1 MAQNC
6 LSCFPTESGSPVD
19 LVQSLTVQ
27 PVKFAAVGIV
37 VVAVVGTGWV
47 HFSSWDSFF
56 ELVWVSVSLPVP
68 VYLDAAVV
76 YALQ

>member
-6 LSCFPTESGSPVD
+6 LNCFPTESGPPVD
-19 LVQSLTVQ
+19 LVQSLSIQ

-37 VVAVVGTGWV
+37 VVAVVGAGWV
-47 HFSSWDSFF
+47 HFSSWDSFY
-56 ELVWVSVSLPVP
+56 ELVWVSVSLE
-68 VYLDAAVV
+68 AAVV

>member
-19 LVQSLTVQ
+19 LVKSLTVQ
-27 PVKFAAVGIV
+27 PVKFAAVRIV
-37 VVAVVGTGWV
+37 VVALVGAGWI
-47 HFSSWDSFF
+47 HFSSWDSFY
-56 ELVWVSVSLPVP
+56 ELVWVSVSLE
-68 VYLDAAVV
+68 AAVV